1 MGTTAH
7 PTPPIRAAARVILLD
22 DLQRILLFLGRVTSG
37 EGLIWY
43 TPGGGL
49 EKGET
54 YEAAALRELR
64 EETALS
70 GVALGPCVWH
80 RRRVRP
86 DGDGWVDSRSRF
98 FLLRTPTFDPD
109 FSQLGP
115 GETIKDYR
123 WWSIDEIAAEPLESF
138 MPMRMAELLKPL
150 IAGEIPEEP
159 VDASD

>member
-1 MGTTAH
+1 M
-7 PTPPIRAAARVILLD
+7 
-22 DLQRILLFLGRVTSG
+22 
-37 EGLIWY
+37 
-43 TPGGGL
+43 
-49 EKGET
+49 
-54 YEAAALRELR
+54 
-64 EETALS
+64 
-70 GVALGPCVWH
+70 
-80 RRRVRP
+80 
-86 DGDGWVDSRSRF
+86 DSRSRF